1 MKSNPLKPQFGWFNT
16 MYFSYLIVKK
26 SAFLLLPNDLIAD
39 HGDDE
44 HAPGQVCGQHQV
56 PTGREV
62 MEARWDVMGC
72 WGVAMAKDQRITGI

>member
-1 MKSNPLKPQFGWFNT
+1 
-16 MYFSYLIVKK
+16 MYFSYWIGKQ

-56 PTGREV
+56 PTGREA
-62 MEARWDVMGC
+62 MEARWDGGLLGC
-72 WGVAMAKDQRITGI
+72 SHGQGSTEDITGI

>member
-1 MKSNPLKPQFGWFNT
+1 

-26 SAFLLLPNDLIAD
+26 SAFLLVFHPNDLIEG

-56 PTGREV
+56 PTGREA
-62 MEARWDVMGC
+62 MEARRDGGMLGC
-72 WGVAMAKDQRITGI
+72 SHGQGSTEDITGI